1 MSAAAGNAVPVA
13 LGLDVG
19 TVRVGLAAT
28 DPTGTIASPVTTL
41 RREDAGLFDRIRA
54 EAQARGAVRIVV
66 GLPRA
71 MSGGEGPAAESAR
84 RFAEE
89 VATRTGLP
97 VELWDE
103 RLTSVQAERSLVAT
117 GMRRRRR
124 RDVVDAVAAG
134 LMLQAWLD
142 RSHRLARR

>member
-1 MSAAAGNAVPVA
+1 MTPRTAVPVA
-13 LGLDVG
+13 LGLDAG
-19 TVRVGLAAT
+19 SVRIGVAAT

-41 RREDAGLFDRIRA
+41 RRDDPALLERIGA
-54 EAQARGAVRIVV
+54 EARVRGATRIVV

-71 MSGGEGPAAESAR
+71 MSGAEGAAAESAR

-89 VATRTGLP
+89 VARGTDLP
-97 VELWDE
+97 VEMWDE

-124 RDVVDAVAAG
+124 REVADAVAAG

-142 RSHRLARR
+142 HSCGLARR

>member
-1 MSAAAGNAVPVA
+1 MSAAGRDDAPVA
-13 LGLDVG
+13 LGLDAG
-19 TVRVGLAAT
+19 TVRVGVAAT

-41 RREDAGLFDRIRA
+41 RRDDPDLFERIRA
-54 EAQARGAVRIVV
+54 EARARGAARIVV

-84 RFAEE
+84 RFADE
-89 VATRTGLP
+89 VARRTGLP
-97 VELWDE
+97 VEMWDE

-117 GMRRRRR
+117 GVRRRRR

-142 RSHRLARR
+142 RSHGLARR